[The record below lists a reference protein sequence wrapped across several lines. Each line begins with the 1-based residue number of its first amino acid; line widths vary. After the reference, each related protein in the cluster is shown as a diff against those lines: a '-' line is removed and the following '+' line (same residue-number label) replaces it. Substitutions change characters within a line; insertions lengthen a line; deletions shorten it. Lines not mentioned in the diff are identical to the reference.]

1 MKKLFNYALIGA
13 IALTGSTMLTSCS
26 SSDDAAAENNNP
38 NYDPDTQTVY
48 AQFVFNVA
56 SGSTA
61 TTRQSE
67 AATQASSSLTA
78 TEFRGIDNSHV
89 MCFINGRVTAI
100 TSLLL
105 PQQQSHSIWLELLM
119 PER

>member
-13 IALTGSTMLTSCS
+13 IALTGPTMLTSCS
-26 SSDDAAAENNNP
+26 SSDDAAAENTNP
-38 NYDPDTQTVY
+38 NFNPETNEVT

-78 TEFRGIDNSHV
+78 TDFRGIDNSHV
-89 MCFINGRVTAI
+89 MCFNNGDDGNYLASAATASFDI
-100 TSLLL
+100 
-105 PQQQSHSIWLELLM
+105 LEYE
-119 PER
+119 PSCQ